1 MLLGDKQR
9 MCSGKALQHVE
20 QGGHCESLHFGD
32 RGELSDLCCVSP
44 GTFWGCFCKTLAL
57 SPSAGSMN
65 GAALCLHCLSCA
77 ASGGTANFGDS
88 YGKPGPRHKV
98 SLMWKYG
105 IK

>member
-32 RGELSDLCCVSP
+32 REELSDLCCASP

-57 SPSAGSMN
+57 SPSAGSVK